1 MGVAFSAELS
11 NMAAPEQVE
20 EVNGSFSP
28 ILGISLLA
36 LIVDLGAPPEYQQQ

>member
-11 NMAAPEQVE
+11 NMAATEQVE

-36 LIVDLGAPPEYQQQ
+36 LTVDLGAPPDYQQQ

>member
-28 ILGISLLA
+28 ILGISLLT
-36 LIVDLGAPPEYQQQ
+36 LIANLGTPPDYPQQ